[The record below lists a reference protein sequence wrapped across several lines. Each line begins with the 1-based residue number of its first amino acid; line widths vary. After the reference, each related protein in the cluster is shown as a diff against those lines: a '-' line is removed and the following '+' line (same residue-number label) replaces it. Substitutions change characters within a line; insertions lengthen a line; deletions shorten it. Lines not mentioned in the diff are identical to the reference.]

1 MTLADSGITFATHL
15 PNMKKAFLA
24 FLLIMAVHSHAQSV
38 FGYWYGNAN
47 VKTKSSA
54 NNYLIELV
62 LQPDKSQVKGLLNYY
77 FKNTFRS
84 LAVKGSYNATSRQ
97 LFLYDIPMTYFGS
110 FSAME
115 VDCIMSMAGTLRISQ
130 VGANLY
136 GSLVAPPDYKRM
148 CPDIM
153 FDLKLNADASKI
165 DSVLK
170 DISEFKENYQV
181 WKPEKK
187 DTLVS
192 VAVTP
197 PPKKI
202 INYVTEKQFIERQ
215 NVISEEIEVESDSL
229 VVSLYDNGEIDGDI
243 ISIFYNKNL
252 ILNSQKLTH
261 KSIKLNLRLDTK
273 LEANEI
279 SMFAEN
285 LGLIAPNTALMIID
299 DGVKKHEI
307 RVSSNLEKTSS
318 VKIKRKK

>member
-1 MTLADSGITFATHL
+1 
-15 PNMKKAFLA
+15 MKKVLIAA
-24 FLLIMAVHSHAQSV
+24 LLLTAVTSYSQTI

-62 LQPDKSQVKGLLNYY
+62 LQPEKTQVKGMLNYY
-77 FKNTFRS
+77 FKNTYRS
-84 LAVKGSYNATSRQ
+84 LPVKGTYSPASRQ
-97 LFLYDIPMTYFGS
+97 LYLYNIPVTYFGS

-115 VDCIMSMAGTLRISQ
+115 VDCVMDMRGTLRISQ
-130 VGANLY
+130 VGSNLY
-136 GSLVAPPDYKRM
+136 GSFVSPPDYKRM
-148 CPDIM
+148 CPEIL
-153 FDLKLNADASKI
+153 FDLSLNADASKI

-170 DISEFKENYQV
+170 DISEFKEKYQV
-181 WKPEKK
+181 WVPEKQ
-187 DTLVS
+187 DTIIG

-197 PPKKI
+197 PPKKV
-202 INYVTEKQFIERQ
+202 INYVTEKQFTERE
-215 NVISEEIEVESDSL
+215 NVVTDEIEVESDSITI
-229 VVSLYDNGEIDGDI
+229 SMYDNGEIDGDI

-261 KSIKLNLRLDTK
+261 KSIRINLRLNPQ

-307 RVSSNLEKTSS
+307 RVSSNLEKTSTI
-318 VKIKRKK
+318 KIKRKK